1 MRIKT
6 IVLIIVTILLTVII
20 MQNTRPILFTILFWD
35 VHISGLVMMAIVAI
49 VSLVIGIMI
58 GRPTKVRFDDS
69 HPSFSN
75 PTGNDP
81 NTLSDEDRDY
91 IN

>member
-20 MQNTRPILFTILFWD
+20 MQNTRPITFNILFWQAS
-35 VHISGLVMMAIVAI
+35 VSGLVMMAVVAI
-49 VSLVIGIMI
+49 ISLIIGIMI
-58 GRPTKVRFDDS
+58 GRPTRVRFDDS
-69 HPSFSN
+69 HPSMDN
-75 PTGNDP
+75 PTGKAAD
-81 NTLSDEDRDY
+81 TLSDEDRDY